1 MSTTQ
6 PTPPPEIDEI
16 ALRDRDADKGLVGSY
31 IDRLKGG
38 DLGSLPVIVGVIV
51 VWAVFYS
58 QNDKFLSAFNLT
70 NLSLQIVSVGVAAVG
85 IVLVLLLGEIDLS
98 VGSVSG
104 LCAAVAVVV
113 NLDHGVSGPLALLL
127 GLLTGLVIGLIHGAI
142 ITMIG
147 VPSFVVTLAGF
158 IGWQGVLLYV
168 LGDQGTRNVTDDFL
182 LSLTDTFYGPEVAW
196 PLLIVLLV
204 GLFGND
210 LYQRRRRVAAGLVV
224 PPLAGLMIRDA
235 IIAIVGIAAVAV
247 WTEDRG
253 LPLAVLILLV
263 IVVVF
268 DLIVRRTTF
277 GRHIFAVGG
286 NKEAARRAG
295 ISNKKIIAIVF
306 GLCSMLA
313 AAGGIMQAS
322 RGLSV
327 NQASGSGQYL
337 LNVIAAAVIGGTS
350 LFGGRGSVWSAV
362 LGALVIGSVANGIAL
377 LGLTSD
383 YEFMITA
390 LVLLAAVIIDALAR
404 RGRATAVR

>member
-16 ALRDRDADKGLVGSY
+16 ALRDRDADKGLVGNY

-104 LCAAVAVVV
+104 LCAAVTVVV
-113 NLDHGVSGPLALLL
+113 NLDHGVSGPLALIL

-142 ITMIG
+142 ITLIG

-182 LSLTDTFYGPEVAW
+182 LSLTDTFYGPAVAW

-204 GLFGND
+204 ALFGND
-210 LYQRRRRVAAGLVV
+210 LYQRRRRLAAGLVV
-224 PPLAGLMIRDA
+224 PPLAGTMIRDA
-235 IIAIVGIAAVAV
+235 IIAVVGVAAVAV